1 MIFSRPVAY
10 AVRALICLARVPEQT
25 RLMAYEIAAQE
36 RIPASSL
43 AKTLQQLARKGLLDS
58 EKGRNGGFRLGRPAK
73 RISLM
78 DVIEAV
84 EGPKPFEQSVL
95 GYRDR
100 DHCPLEKSFKAVRR
114 TVLAYLRKT
123 NLEEFS
129 KVRPTKGTRRGAAK
143 KRRARART

>member
-10 AVRALICLARVPEQT
+10 AVRALICLARVPEHT
-25 RLMAYEIAAQE
+25 RLMASEIAALE
-36 RIPASSL
+36 RIPAASL
-43 AKTLQQLARKGLLDS
+43 AKTLQQLVRKRLLDS

-73 RISLM
+73 RISLL

-84 EGPKPFEQSVL
+84 EGPNHFEQSVL

-129 KVRPTKGTRRGAAK
+129 TVRATKRTRRGATK